1 VITTAQDR
9 RGQRGR
15 PAGLIIAAALCVVA
29 LHGCGDRAPPAAA
42 PVGPQAVDAALL
54 SAERYFSSND
64 LASAE
69 AVLGRLIERAPET
82 YRAHELL
89 GQVLYRRAIEMQ
101 TAGDAAAAAES
112 LQQAYEHYR
121 LAVAHAGEDDP
132 MLAAGLNQS
141 AGEFASAAGR
151 RDEAIVHFRA
161 AGTLDPLN
169 PKSPL
174 YESQMLLAAERYGE
188 AEVALRRS
196 LMLDPDEAYA
206 HASLATVA
214 HAAGQCA
221 RAIGHIEE
229 ARAIDPEALALR
241 IQEARIRR
249 HCDGP
254 RAALQLL
261 VSLPDATRA
270 EAIVAEEIAVCWNE
284 LDEPG
289 RAAEAWEH
297 RLRRHP
303 HDWRAAIAAAN
314 AWLDA
319 GESGKGWA
327 LWQQARAIAPNAP
340 EVMAL
345 ELKRRP
351 KEP

>member
-1 VITTAQDR
+1 VSATD
-9 RGQRGR
+9 
-15 PAGLIIAAALCVVA
+15 LFVAAAICVMA
-29 LHGCGDRAPPAAA
+29 MPGCSGQAQPAAA

-101 TAGDAAAAAES
+101 TAGDAPAASES
-112 LQQAYEHYR
+112 LQRAYEHYR
-121 LAVAHAGEDDP
+121 LAVEHAGDADP

-169 PKSPL
+169 PKPPL
-174 YESQMLLAAERYGE
+174 YEAQMLLAAERYGE

-249 HCDGP
+249 PCDGP

-270 EAIVAEEIAVCWNE
+270 ETLVAAEIAACWND
-284 LDEPG
+284 LDEPV
-289 RAAEAWEH
+289 RAAAAWEH
-297 RLRRHP
+297 CLVRNPR
-303 HDWRAAIAAAN
+303 DWRAAIAAAN
-314 AWLDA
+314 ARFAAGDA
-319 GESGKGWA
+319 GKGWA
-327 LWQQARAIAPNAP
+327 LWQQARSIAPNDP

-345 ELKRRP
+345 ELQWGL
-351 KEP
+351 KEDQP